1 MDCLEAQIH
10 HLMISHVQRE
20 RTWKNKISGGSK
32 LYRPILIGC
41 MRNMTTVCGFQIL
54 CFCRLA
60 PAILQVK
67 PVCLLFKTCNNNISM
82 VKTYIYIYVFH
93 DSTKH
98 QLFMGLPGNLHRF
111 MVKPQF
117 LRKDHPQ
124 KLSFFAFRRAT
135 QQGIARLHGAQP
147 WLAVWLRKGFSGGLS
162 YNLLI

>member
-67 PVCLLFKTCNNNISM
+67 PVCLFFKTCNNNISM
-82 VKTYIYIYVFH
+82 VKTYIYM
-93 DSTKH
+93 
-98 QLFMGLPGNLHRF
+98 LFMIQQNTNCLWVYLVTFIGSWLNPNSCARITHKNWAFSLFAEPLSRASQGF
-111 MVKPQF
+111 MV
-117 LRKDHPQ
+117 H
-124 KLSFFAFRRAT
+124 S
-135 QQGIARLHGAQP
+135 HG
-147 WLAVWLRKGFSGGLS
+147 
-162 YNLLI
+162 LLFG